1 MRKNFAVIHPSVIV
15 LFIFSIFFDFF
26 GSLCFVYTV
35 VFLHELAHCYAAER
49 FGVEAEKIIIMP
61 FGMSL
66 RLKDDFIKSPWQE
79 FIISAAGPCAN
90 ILIALM
96 LKILSDLSLISWEYF
111 SFMLKANL
119 SLAFLNLLPILPLDG
134 GRCLKSLLTLKL
146 GFIRAF
152 NITYLLSRIFI
163 VILTI
168 AGTALLIFTKFNFS
182 LLLISA
188 FLIASAFSQKDIAR
202 RIIMHDIL
210 SSSKKISD
218 GGKKTEL
225 LAASKHDSV
234 SKIINLFSYNK
245 YYVVSVIDDDM
256 SICGFLTETEIIDGA
271 LKLDSQIKFKELM
284 R

>member
-1 MRKNFAVIHPSVIV
+1 MRKNFVVIHPSVIV

-35 VFLHELAHCYAAER
+35 VFLHELAHYLAASH
-49 FGVEAEKIIIMP
+49 FGVEADKIIIMP

-66 RLKDDFIKSPWQE
+66 RLKDDFVKSPQQE

-90 ILIALM
+90 IVIALI

-119 SLAFLNLLPILPLDG
+119 TLAFLNLLPILPLDG
-134 GRCLKSLLTLKL
+134 GRCLKSLLTLKI

-152 NITYLLSRIFI
+152 NITYLLSKIFI
-163 VILTI
+163 AILTV

-188 FLIASAFSQKDIAR
+188 FLIVSAFSERHTAR
-202 RIIMHDIL
+202 RIIMRDIL
-210 SSSKKISD
+210 HSSKKAAEC
-218 GGKKTEL
+218 GNKTEFL
-225 LAASKHDSV
+225 VASKHDSA

-245 YYVVSVIDDDM
+245 YYIVSVIDDNM
-256 SICGFLTETEIIDGA
+256 SVCGFLTETEIINGV
-271 LKLDSQIKFKELM
+271 LNLDAQVKVKELM